1 MKIVLEMLTVTFNIP
16 KNMPRMKIYLNR
28 FLISIFIASATPQ
41 LCPGPDRSDRTVRP
55 VRPVCQRQI
64 QSPQGRIIR
73 HETRSSDMFQRQT
86 GTWTASS
93 DLESDHPTLYNII
106 SKNVLFQIFCLGE
119 FHDMIFI
126 SCTFKTNSL
135 LERH

>member
-1 MKIVLEMLTVTFNIP
+1 MKIMLEMLTVTFNIP

-28 FLISIFIASATPQ
+28 FLICIFIPSATPQ
-41 LCPGPDRSDRTVRP
+41 FCPGPDRSVW
-55 VRPVCQRQI
+55 RQI
-64 QSPQGRIIR
+64 LSPQGRIIR
-73 HETRSSDMFQRQT
+73 HETRSSDMFQTQT
-86 GTWTASS
+86 GTWTGSS
-93 DLESDHPTLYNII
+93 DLGSDHPTLYNII
-106 SKNVLFQIFCLGE
+106 SKNMLFQMFCLGE

>member
-1 MKIVLEMLTVTFNIP
+1 MKIVLEMLTITFNIP

-28 FLISIFIASATPQ
+28 FLISVFIASTTPQ
-41 LCPGPDRSDRTVRP
+41 HCRGPNRSDRSV
-55 VRPVCQRQI
+55 QRQI
-64 QSPQGRIIR
+64 LSPQGLIIR
-73 HETRSSDMFQRQT
+73 HETRSFDMFQRQT
-86 GTWTASS
+86 GTWTGSS
-93 DLESDHPTLYNII
+93 DLGSDHPTLYNII

>member
-1 MKIVLEMLTVTFNIP
+1 MIEIVLEMLTVTFNIP

-28 FLISIFIASATPQ
+28 FLISVFIASTTPQ
-41 LCPGPDRSDRTVRP
+41 HCLGPDWSDRLDRSV
-55 VRPVCQRQI
+55 QRQI
-64 QSPQGRIIR
+64 LSPQGRIIR

-86 GTWTASS
+86 GTWTGSS
-93 DLESDHPTLYNII
+93 DLGSDHPTLYNII
-106 SKNVLFQIFCLGE
+106 SKNVLFQMFCLGE